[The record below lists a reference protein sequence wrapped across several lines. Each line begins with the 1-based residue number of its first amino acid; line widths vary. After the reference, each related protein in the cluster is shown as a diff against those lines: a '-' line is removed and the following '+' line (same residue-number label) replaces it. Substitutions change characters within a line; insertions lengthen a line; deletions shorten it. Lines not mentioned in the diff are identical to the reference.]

1 MKNLNPYLNDG
12 FAFYEEALAGKSSVE
27 LRDRLA
33 EISEVIEESY
43 ENYQEHFHSN
53 DLEGLQ
59 ANALCTPYKPQLLSL
74 YNYQSGFINRLKH
87 TIERQQPQAIRYTCQ
102 HCTLTS
108 NESLDHFVP
117 KDEFPEFAINPFN
130 LIPSCSKC
138 NQHKSSNWRNNGTR
152 TALNLYL
159 DTLPDEQYLFVDANF
174 DEYGDLTFEFY
185 LKNYGQI
192 EDGLFELIEAHYDSL
207 NLFKRMR
214 QSANAVI
221 SELQNSIISRLPQ
234 LPYITIA
241 EQIKESAE
249 ANRTVFGRNYWKSI
263 VELELID
270 SPPFLQT
277 IGIRI

>member
-12 FAFYEEALAGKSSVE
+12 FTFYEETLAGKTSVE
-27 LRDRLA
+27 LRDQLA
-33 EISEVIEESY
+33 EISHLIEESY
-43 ENYQEHFHSN
+43 RNYHERFHNN

-59 ANALCTPYKPQLLSL
+59 VNALCTPYKPQLLSL

-87 TIERQQPQAIRYTCQ
+87 TIERQQPQAFRYTCQ

-108 NESLDHFVP
+108 NESLDHYVP

-130 LIPSCSKC
+130 LLPSCSKC
-138 NQHKSSNWRNNGTR
+138 NQHKSSNWRKNGRR

-159 DTLPDEQYLFVDANF
+159 DTLPEEQYLFVDVKF

-192 EDGLFELIEAHYDSL
+192 GEGLFELISAHYDSL
-207 NLFKRMR
+207 KLFKRMR
-214 QSANAVI
+214 QAANAVI
-221 SELQNSIISRLPQ
+221 SELQNSILSRLMQ

-241 EQIKESAE
+241 EQIRESAN

-270 SPPFLQT
+270 STPFLQT
-277 IGIRI
+277 IGIKT